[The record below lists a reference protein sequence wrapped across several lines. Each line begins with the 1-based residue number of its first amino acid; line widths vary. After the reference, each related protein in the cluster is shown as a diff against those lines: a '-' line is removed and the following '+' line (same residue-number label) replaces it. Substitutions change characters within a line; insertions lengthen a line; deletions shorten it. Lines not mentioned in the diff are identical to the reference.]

1 MPNQIKQAIHYLFA
15 KIAIRHYQAL
25 TSHFYQN
32 TSKQLL
38 FMSLFKSFLALKP
51 N

>member
-15 KIAIRHYQAL
+15 KIAIRHFQAL
-25 TSHFYQN
+25 SSHFYQN
-32 TSKQLL
+32 NSKQLL